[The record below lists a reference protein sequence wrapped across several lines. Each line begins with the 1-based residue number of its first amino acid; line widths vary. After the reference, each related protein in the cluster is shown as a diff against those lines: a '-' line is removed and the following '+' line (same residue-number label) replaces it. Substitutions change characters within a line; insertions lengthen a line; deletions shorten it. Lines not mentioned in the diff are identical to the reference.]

1 MRIDN
6 ANLNP
11 AVQKLVQQ
19 SAATDKTEGDF
30 GNMLMDALKEVNKSQ
45 GESREMQNQLMAG
58 QPVDVDDLMITME
71 RASINMQLTMQVRN
85 KVLEAYQEIMRT
97 QI

>member
-6 ANLNP
+6 ATANL
-11 AVQKLVQQ
+11 KLQEHL
-19 SAATDKTEGDF
+19 SKNETKGAGGDF
-30 GNMLMDALKEVNKSQ
+30 GELLTDALKDVNASQ
-45 GESREMQNQLMAG
+45 LESREKQSALMAG

-71 RASINMQLTMQVRN
+71 RASIAMQLTMQVRN
-85 KVLEAYQEIMRT
+85 KVLEAYQEVMRT

>member
-6 ANLNP
+6 ATANLKIQEHLSKQETSG
-11 AVQKLVQQ
+11 A
-19 SAATDKTEGDF
+19 SDDF
-30 GNMLMDALKEVNKSQ
+30 GKLLTDALKDVNSSQ
-45 GESREMQNQLMAG
+45 QESRGKQEALMAG

-71 RASINMQLTMQVRN
+71 RASIAMQLTMQVRN
-85 KVLEAYQEIMRT
+85 KVLEAYQEVMRT

>member
-6 ANLNP
+6 ATANLKI
-11 AVQKLVQQ
+11 QEHLTKQ
-19 SAATDKTEGDF
+19 SSGADDDF
-30 GNMLMDALKEVNKSQ
+30 GKLMTDALKDVNASQ
-45 GESREMQNQLMAG
+45 QESRGKQEALMAG

-71 RASINMQLTMQVRN
+71 RASIAMQLTMQVRN
-85 KVLEAYQEIMRT
+85 KVLEAYQEVMRT